1 MSDLPD
7 EVANTLA
14 AAVGALEALQDAA
27 GRAGC
32 AALLMESVMAL
43 AAIAD
48 AADFDAASV
57 NEAAP

>member
-14 AAVGALEALQDAA
+14 AAVEALEALRDAA
-27 GRAGC
+27 GRSGC